1 MCFQVSSFDIITL
14 SMETPVH
21 VHSWIE
27 SNKPSFSPP
36 IGNKLMHKNLLSV
49 MFVGGPNSRRDF
61 HVDEA
66 SEFFYQLKGNMQLP
80 IIERGKR
87 RIVHIKEGE
96 VFLLPSRIPH
106 SPQRPEEGSV
116 GLVIERSRDIPH
128 EYDCMRWY
136 TDFET
141 CEKIEFEK
149 FFHCRDLGRDLV
161 PVAKEYAEFQQRGRL
176 GETIGSVEKKV
187 IDDTES
193 VVPDAFNLSG
203 FIDSTSEEFR
213 NGCRMSL
220 FPPNHPC
227 RELNISLSSLLS
239 ERVSAS
245 GYEVFVFQVKG
256 EAVLNQ
262 LDTSTGL
269 PNELELAQGTCF
281 VLQSDSEWEIER
293 GLGGITMIVHCNPLG
308 NKI

>member
-1 MCFQVSSFDIITL
+1 MCVISL
-14 SMETPVH
+14 RMETPVH

-27 SNKPSFSPP
+27 SNRSSFSPP

-80 IIERGKR
+80 IIERGR
-87 RIVHIKEGE
+87 RRVVHIKEGD

-116 GLVIERSRDIPH
+116 GLVIERSRDIPN

-136 TDFET
+136 TDFDT

-149 FFHCRDLGRDLV
+149 FFHCTDLGKDLV
-161 PVAKEYAEFQQRGRL
+161 PVAQAYAKFKQEGDL
-176 GETIGSVEKKV
+176 DGSMLAERKV
-187 IDDTES
+187 VDDTES
-193 VVPDAFNLSG
+193 VVPEPFNLRD
-203 FIDSTSEEFR
+203 FIESRREEFSK
-213 NGCRMSL
+213 GCRLNM
-220 FPPNHPC
+220 FPRDHPC
-227 RELNISLSSLLS
+227 KELNISLSSLPF

-245 GYEVFVFQVKG
+245 SYEVFVFQVVG
-256 EAVLNQ
+256 GAVLNQ
-262 LDTSTGL
+262 LDTFTGL
-269 PNELELAQGTCF
+269 PNKVDLTQGACF
-281 VLQSDSEWEIER
+281 VLPVDSEWEMER
-293 GLGGITMIVHCNPLG
+293 VPGGITMIVHCNPLG
-308 NKI
+308 NKV